1 MAMSHETIM
10 RGSYDLRV
18 VALSIVIASVAAYV
32 ALSLGERVTQN
43 RGLSRHLWLLGGA
56 SAMGTGIWSMHFTGM
71 LAFHLPVS
79 ISYDVATVALSLA
92 AAISASSIA
101 LAVVSRP
108 VMGPKAWLT
117 GGLLMGGGVVLMHY
131 TGMAAMR
138 MPASAQWD
146 MRIVA
151 ASVAIAV
158 VVSLVALWLVFRLR
172 AVSHRLFEV
181 RRGAAAVVMGFAVA
195 GMHYTG
201 MAAATFFASPPQ
213 TAGGDVISADAL
225 GGGAIAVITLLVL
238 VLALAVVYV
247 DRRFSAHQ
255 LALAATTSH
264 FHAVFANAP
273 VVLFAFDAAG
283 TITMARGRHAGAV
296 NRYSDDM
303 LGRSFF
309 AVNADAVA
317 LLDQARRALA
327 GQEFT
332 ADVEIDDA
340 VIEMRWTPVYDDG
353 AMVAGVI
360 AVGTDITERRR
371 VEEAL
376 HHQAFHDAL
385 TGLPNRALLN
395 ARIQAMIESPRAG
408 GTSTTLAVLDLNC
421 FKAINDALGRHVGD
435 SLLQEVAVRIRATVR
450 DADFVARLGGDEFA
464 VLIPDTST
472 STAIALARRV
482 VAAIGA
488 EYAIEGHA
496 LEIGAAV
503 GLAVYPDHASDAESL
518 LRFADAAMYDA
529 KRASA
534 GYAVYDAQ
542 RDRDS
547 SARLALAGG
556 LRNAIA
562 RDELLLHYQP
572 VVDLETRRITG
583 VEALVR
589 WAHPLLG
596 QLPPGDFIPIAEETG
611 FIVPLTHWVLETALR
626 QLRAWERAGTSLRLA
641 VNLSTRALLD
651 PEFPRTVENLL
662 SRHDVSPQALTLE
675 VTETALMENLDTT
688 RTILAELSALGVSI
702 SVDDFGT
709 GYSSL
714 GYLAQL
720 PVDEIKIDK
729 CFVLGMHADEKDGA
743 IVRWVH
749 GLGKMLGL
757 RVVAEG
763 VETAEALQTL
773 VTLGCDVAQGFFI
786 SRPLP
791 PNELNAWLAGS
802 QWTAAVHNPARLAVL
817 PASRIG

>member
-1 MAMSHETIM
+1 MPMAHETIM
-10 RGSYDLRV
+10 ASTYDVRV

-32 ALSLGERVTQN
+32 ALSLGERVTEN
-43 RGLSRHLWLLGGA
+43 RGLSRHVWLLGGA

-71 LAFHLPVS
+71 LAFHLPVA
-79 ISYDVATVALSLA
+79 ISYDVVTVALSLV
-92 AAISASSIA
+92 AAISASGVA

-108 VMGPKAWLT
+108 VMSVRAWLT
-117 GGLLMGGGVVLMHY
+117 GGLLMGSGVAVMHY

-138 MPASAQWD
+138 LPASAQWD
-146 MRIVA
+146 PRIVG

-172 AVSHRLFEV
+172 AVSHRLFDM

-201 MAAATFFASPPQ
+201 MAAATFFASAPQ
-213 TAGGDVISADAL
+213 PANGGVISADAL
-225 GGGAIAVITLLVL
+225 GGGAITVVTLLVL
-238 VLALAVVYV
+238 SLALAVAYV
-247 DRRFSAHQ
+247 DRRFSAHE

-283 TITMARGRHAGAV
+283 TITMARGRDAGGT
-296 NRYSDDM
+296 NRYSDEVV
-303 LGRSFF
+303 GRSFF
-309 AVNADAVA
+309 TVNADAPE
-317 LLDQARRALA
+317 LLHQARRALA
-327 GQEFT
+327 GHEFT
-332 ADVEIDDA
+332 ADAAVDGA
-340 VIEMRWTPVYDDG
+340 VIEMRWTPVYGDG
-353 AMVAGVI
+353 AAVAGVI

-371 VEEAL
+371 IEAAL
-376 HHQAFHDAL
+376 QHQAFHDAL
-385 TGLPNRALLN
+385 TGLPNRASLN
-395 ARIQAMIESPRAG
+395 ARIEPMLQSARATESSMA
-408 GTSTTLAVLDLNC
+408 LAVVDLNR
-421 FKAINDALGRHVGD
+421 FKGINDALGHHVGD
-435 SLLQEVAVRIRATVR
+435 ALLQEVATRIRAALR

-464 VLIPDTST
+464 VLIPDAST
-472 STAIALARRV
+472 SKARALALRV
-482 VAAIGA
+482 VAALGA
-488 EYAIEGHA
+488 PFAIEGHA

-503 GLAVYPDHASDAESL
+503 GLAVYPDHAGDGVSL
-518 LRFADAAMYDA
+518 LRYADAAMYDA

-534 GYAVYDAQ
+534 GVAVYDAQ

-547 SARLALAGG
+547 SVRLALAGG

-572 VVDLETRRITG
+572 VVDLATRRITG

-589 WAHPLLG
+589 WAHPTLG
-596 QLPPGDFIPIAEETG
+596 ELQPGDFIPIAEETE

-626 QLRAWERAGTSLRLA
+626 QVRSWERAGTRLRVA

-651 PEFPRTVENLL
+651 PEFPTTVKELL
-662 SRHDVSPQALTLE
+662 KRHAVSAHALTLE
-675 VTETALMENLDTT
+675 VTETTLMADLDTT
-688 RTILAELSALGVSI
+688 RTILAQLSALGVSI

-749 GLGKMLGL
+749 GLAKILGL

-763 VETAEALQTL
+763 VETTEALQAL
-773 VTLGCDVAQGFFI
+773 VALGCDVAQGFYV

-791 PNELNAWLAGS
+791 PGELEAWLAS
-802 QWTAAVHNPARLAVL
+802 SPWAAAHEPVRPAPV
-817 PASRIG
+817 PIV